1 MMTRHRS
8 FPNLFGITNRNLTFH
23 QRRNDTLV
31 HPFHHRLKEVEGFKF
46 INKQRI
52 FLFIGSVQYQEELA
66 HATRFFDYLNERG
79 GRVRL
84 SPIGEVQVEFSG
96 IVDVFEKTLEHEQ
109 LVTGMIDHLMDL
121 SIQESDH
128 ATKSFLQWFVDEQV
142 EEEANVDQI
151 LNNLK
156 LIKGEGQGLLMM
168 DREMKGRVFVNPF
181 PAKA

>member
-1 MMTRHRS
+1 MIK
-8 FPNLFGITNRNLTFH
+8 ITLENALNEQINAEFH
-23 QRRNDTLV
+23 SAYIYLSMSSY
-31 HPFHHRLKEVEGFKF
+31 
-46 INKQRI
+46 
-52 FLFIGSVQYQEELA
+52 FLSAGLSGYANWMRVQYQEELS

-79 GRVRL
+79 GRVKL
-84 SPIGEVQVEFSG
+84 SPIEEVQVEFSG

-109 LVTGMIDHLMDL
+109 MVTGLINKLMDI

-142 EEEANVDQI
+142 EEEANVEQI

-168 DREMKGRVFVNPF
+168 DREMQSRVFVNPF
-181 PAKA
+181 PAKG

>member
-1 MMTRHRS
+1 MIKKTLE
-8 FPNLFGITNRNLTFH
+8 NALNEQINAEFH
-23 QRRNDTLV
+23 SAYIYLSMSSY
-31 HPFHHRLKEVEGFKF
+31 
-46 INKQRI
+46 
-52 FLFIGSVQYQEELA
+52 FLSVGLAGYANWMRVQYQEELA
-66 HATRFFDYLNERG
+66 HATRFFDYVNERG
-79 GRVRL
+79 GRVAL
-84 SPIGEVQVEFSG
+84 SPIAEVQVDFSG

-109 LVTGMIDHLMDL
+109 LVTGMINKLMDI

-168 DREMKGRVFVNPF
+168 DREMQTRVYVNPF